1 MDSKLEDPAT
11 ITVNGNEVFTSRM
24 REHKVEVTVDNKAH
38 HLFPGPYVVSTF
50 KEIVHVPATKVLEQV
65 VGGELKLLDDAATIE
80 LKGGE
85 VFISRSDRRI
95 IEIRPP
101 EQLEELRR
109 ICPDAKDIA
118 ESGVTFVL
126 LPGLVVP
133 GQGSLDG
140 LLCPQQ
146 RDGYPTR
153 LLLSRQ
159 ILGKGTTGR
168 FTEFLTA
175 LGTPG
180 PGPGQGQTCD
190 PFGIGTHAVR
200 PS

>member
-1 MDSKLEDPAT
+1 M
-11 ITVNGNEVFTSRM
+11 
-24 REHKVEVTVDNKAH
+24 
-38 HLFPGPYVVSTF
+38 
-50 KEIVHVPATKVLEQV
+50 
-65 VGGELKLLDDAATIE
+65 
-80 LKGGE
+80 
-85 VFISRSDRRI
+85 
-95 IEIRPP
+95 RPP

-159 ILGKGTTGR
+159 ILGKGNNWTLHRILDRTWHAWSWTGAGADLR
-168 FTEFLTA
+168 PVWNWNTCRSPFLNGFQSQQSCAGILRSVCA
-175 LGTPG
+175 LFVGLPLLFVVLG
-180 PGPGQGQTCD
+180 V
-190 PFGIGTHAVR
+190 IR
-200 PS
+200 